1 MRKVREILLTFD
13 PDIHIQKST
22 RLIFDKFLE
31 LGSIRKVMFYFV
43 RKDIKLPRRQPSGL
57 DAGNVIWRSATAAAI
72 SSVLANPAYAGAF
85 VYGRRRGDRR
95 KMVPGRPSTGRI
107 RRSREDWLA
116 VVKDVYPAYISWDTY
131 ERIQAT
137 IAINRQK
144 YEEHMRHKGAER
156 NGDALLQGIVACS
169 RCGRQMLVRYRD
181 GRTFEYVC
189 NAMVAG
195 YASKPCQ
202 HITGRTIDAAIVREF
217 MSVLDESH
225 IDSLKRVEETRHLDH
240 QQLTDQLGR
249 EVARC
254 DYEARLA
261 EKQFNKVDPD
271 NRLVAGTLEKR
282 WEEKLVQLQAARE
295 KLEEATISVP
305 SQRALPPDLRAAFL
319 DLGKSLPELWPRLSN
334 ARRKELLRTLV
345 KQIHLLKRP
354 TEGEAEVRIV
364 WIGDHVTDLVVGV
377 PTLTRKD
384 SAKEKDLLTE
394 VCRLEEKGLSDG
406 AIASEL
412 NRRGFRTCR
421 QLEYNCQTVQQ
432 LRLRHR
438 VLSPIEKVRRGDI
451 PGFYKVPDLAELV
464 PIDPTWIY
472 RLIGRRKIQI
482 EQDPKYHCYLF
493 DKESRPVE
501 KIRTL
506 LSGEV
511 EQISFKK
518 GASRWLS

>member
-181 GRTFEYVC
+181 GRTFVSRSWTG
-189 NAMVAG
+189 AAPPHGTG
-195 YASKPCQ
+195 Y
-202 HITGRTIDAAIVREF
+202 
-217 MSVLDESH
+217 
-225 IDSLKRVEETRHLDH
+225 
-240 QQLTDQLGR
+240 
-249 EVARC
+249 
-254 DYEARLA
+254 
-261 EKQFNKVDPD
+261 
-271 NRLVAGTLEKR
+271 
-282 WEEKLVQLQAARE
+282 
-295 KLEEATISVP
+295 
-305 SQRALPPDLRAAFL
+305 
-319 DLGKSLPELWPRLSN
+319 
-334 ARRKELLRTLV
+334 
-345 KQIHLLKRP
+345 
-354 TEGEAEVRIV
+354 
-364 WIGDHVTDLVVGV
+364 
-377 PTLTRKD
+377 
-384 SAKEKDLLTE
+384 
-394 VCRLEEKGLSDG
+394 
-406 AIASEL
+406 
-412 NRRGFRTCR
+412 
-421 QLEYNCQTVQQ
+421 
-432 LRLRHR
+432 
-438 VLSPIEKVRRGDI
+438 
-451 PGFYKVPDLAELV
+451 
-464 PIDPTWIY
+464 
-472 RLIGRRKIQI
+472 
-482 EQDPKYHCYLF
+482 
-493 DKESRPVE
+493 
-501 KIRTL
+501 
-506 LSGEV
+506 
-511 EQISFKK
+511 
-518 GASRWLS
+518 